1 MNKDK
6 IKEIIENT
14 LQGSTAEVDGSEGKF
29 TANIVYEGFKDL
41 NTIKR
46 HKLVYNSLDSYIKS
60 GELHAISLKTY
71 ANTDEIS

>member
-1 MNKDK
+1 MDK
-6 IKEIIENT
+6 SIAKEIIENT
-14 LQGSTAEVDGSEGKF
+14 LQGSSAEVDGREGKF

-71 ANTDEIS
+71 ANTDEIG

>member
-14 LQGSTAEVDGSEGKF
+14 FQGSYAEVDGSEGKF

>member
-1 MNKDK
+1 MDKDK

-14 LQGSTAEVDGSEGKF
+14 LQGSSAEVDGSEGKF

-60 GELHAISLKTY
+60 GELHAISLKTF
-71 ANTDEIS
+71 ASKDEMS